1 MIDMKVSV
9 LANVFCGVMWSNA
22 ILLKRSSAAVSKKY
36 STFDSRLPNTS
47 CQYHVNG
54 PLMYWG
60 NRKRTPC
67 QNAQTINI
75 APMAADKKNRNSS
88 ASLLFHVMGPL
99 NAITSA

>member
-9 LANVFCGVMWSNA
+9 LANVFCGAMWSDA
-22 ILLKRSSAAVSKKY
+22 ILLKRSSAAVPKKY
-36 STFDSRLPNTS
+36 STFDSRLPNKS

-60 NRKRTPC
+60 NKKCTPC

-75 APMAADKKNRNSS
+75 APMAADTKNRDSS
-88 ASLLFHVMGPL
+88 TTLLFHVMGPL
-99 NAITSA
+99 NGINSA